1 MDFQGQISDSD
12 VLCQDLTV
20 EELNQALQSMKSGTS
35 PGCFGLDVS
44 TLRHIFRNPVFANCI
59 CQLLNKWMHDPD
71 SFELHLAYLSAIP
84 K

>member
-44 TLRHIFRNPVFANCI
+44 TLRHLFCNPVLANRI
-59 CQLLNKWMHDPD
+59 CTLLN
-71 SFELHLAYLSAIP
+71 
-84 K
+84 

>member
-1 MDFQGQISDSD
+1 
-12 VLCQDLTV
+12 
-20 EELNQALQSMKSGTS
+20 MKSGIS

-71 SFELHLAYLSAIP
+71 SVELHLAYLSAIP
-84 K
+84 KHDKPTTEP